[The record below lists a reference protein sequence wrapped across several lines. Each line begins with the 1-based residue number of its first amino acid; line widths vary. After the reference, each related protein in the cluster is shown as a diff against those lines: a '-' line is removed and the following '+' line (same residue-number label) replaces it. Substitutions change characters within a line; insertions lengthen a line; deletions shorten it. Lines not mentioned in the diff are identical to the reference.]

1 MRLTKTEIPWIKYQ
15 PNGKDMFVTHFKKI
29 SHKDVGTTPILIS
42 VMEADDGVLIGRVLA
57 HSDHLFST
65 APFDPP
71 IEEAISIAAL
81 LATTNNVPVSVYD
94 PHNRWRAR
102 WGKLH

>member
-1 MRLTKTEIPWIKYQ
+1 
-15 PNGKDMFVTHFKKI
+15 VTFFRKI
-29 SHKDVGTTPILIS
+29 DDKDVGTTPILIS
-42 VMEADDGVLIGRVLA
+42 VMEADDGVLVGRVLA
-57 HSDHLFST
+57 HNDQLFST

-94 PHNRWRAR
+94 PHNRWRAS
-102 WGKLH
+102 WGELH